1 MADGE
6 DKKLE
11 WMAMSAPGEEHA
23 FLERLAGTWRSDV
36 SLWWD
41 PAGPP
46 TKSAGTLKQEMIL
59 GGRFLRGEY
68 TGDPSPKGSFEGV
81 LTDGY
86 DRAKKKY
93 FGTWADN
100 MGTGWMSFEGE
111 VEENVRTSFCDYTCA
126 DGTVLKVKAV
136 TTIVSPNEFRYE
148 TYNLQ
153 EVGEVKNMEIT
164 YIRQ

>member
-1 MADGE
+1 
-6 DKKLE
+6 
-11 WMAMSAPGEEHA
+11 
-23 FLERLAGTWRSDV
+23 
-36 SLWWD
+36 
-41 PAGPP
+41 
-46 TKSAGTLKQEMIL
+46 
-59 GGRFLRGEY
+59 
-68 TGDPSPKGSFEGV
+68 
-81 LTDGY
+81 
-86 DRAKKKY
+86 
-93 FGTWADN
+93 